1 MIYGKSFLSYTGGHM
16 INIFWSIF
24 IISLVGVLETLYLI
38 HKRRLADHP
47 ICPMGGRCDIVLS
60 SKYNKTL
67 GVHNDIAGLM
77 FYLFFVVWAVLFL
90 FEHQFVLA
98 YKNIIMIVSSAVL
111 IVATLMSLGFIYL
124 QWRVIKAWCF
134 WCLMSAGTVFLLDL
148 VVFSWYK

>member
-1 MIYGKSFLSYTGGHM
+1 MLNDVFYYLVILAV
-16 INIFWSIF
+16 
-24 IISLVGVLETLYLI
+24 SLVGVAETLYLI

-47 ICPMGGRCDIVLS
+47 ICPIGGRCNVVLS

-67 GVHNDIAGLM
+67 GVHNDIAGLV
-77 FYLFFVVWAVLFL
+77 FYLFFVILAALFL

-98 YKNIIMIVSSAVL
+98 YQNIILTAAGAVL

-148 VVFSWYK
+148 VIFSWYK